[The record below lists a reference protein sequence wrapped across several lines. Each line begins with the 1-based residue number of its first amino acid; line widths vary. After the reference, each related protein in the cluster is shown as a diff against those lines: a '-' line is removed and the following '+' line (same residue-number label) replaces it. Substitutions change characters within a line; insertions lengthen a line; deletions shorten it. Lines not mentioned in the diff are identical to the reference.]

1 MKSRFLNGWKWWR
14 RHNIRDQIFVS
25 MLFLTILAIG
35 VLGTVS
41 YHMEKTTIEENY
53 RQSYETMLKNSSKIL
68 DLKLKPIID
77 KGRSILTNSQL
88 CEVLENGS
96 KDGEHEFSL
105 EDQKVLERILTSITL
120 QEEAVSSV
128 AVMDFYGHHFFLSN
142 INKGGLSFYNYYK
155 EHCFQDESWYHK
167 TIENAGKEVFWG
179 EGVLGGEEDTEKVFC
194 FTKILNNPSTGLPM
208 GCMVLNLSRRMLG
221 ESIVEG
227 DEEYHT
233 SAYMIMDEDHDMTV
247 YINSENADTEQ
258 LVQDFLKNSDKKYV
272 FSVAKN
278 ETTGWSFVNAIA
290 KNELSITSRYVRNV
304 VFSLGGIIVILSFFL
319 ARKISKS
326 ITKPLKQLE
335 KVIYDVGEGER
346 NISEEF
352 DDSEVGMIGR
362 KFKEMVNTNLELS
375 ERLMAVRL
383 NEREAELLLLQAQIN
398 PHFLYNTLD
407 SIYCVA
413 IIHGDDQIAEMI
425 LALSNNFKLSL
436 NNGEKYISVADSIRR
451 IEEYMKLQN
460 MRYQDRFE
468 LHIEVQPEI
477 MVNKIISFIL
487 QPFVENAMYHGLEP
501 KLGKGSIW
509 VTGKRAGKNLV
520 FEIRD
525 DGVGIQDLSKLET
538 GYGIR
543 NVKERIQLNYG
554 SEYGVTFES
563 EPGKGTTVRITI
575 PEKVKGMEKHVS
587 ISGD

>member
-14 RHNIRDQIFVS
+14 RHNIRDQIFMS

-53 RQSYETMLKNSSKIL
+53 RQSYETMLKNSSNIL

-398 PHFLYNTLD
+398 PHFLYNTL
-407 SIYCVA
+407 V
-413 IIHGDDQIAEMI
+413 
-425 LALSNNFKLSL
+425 
-436 NNGEKYISVADSIRR
+436 
-451 IEEYMKLQN
+451 
-460 MRYQDRFE
+460 
-468 LHIEVQPEI
+468 
-477 MVNKIISFIL
+477 
-487 QPFVENAMYHGLEP
+487 
-501 KLGKGSIW
+501 
-509 VTGKRAGKNLV
+509 
-520 FEIRD
+520 
-525 DGVGIQDLSKLET
+525 
-538 GYGIR
+538 
-543 NVKERIQLNYG
+543 
-554 SEYGVTFES
+554 
-563 EPGKGTTVRITI
+563 
-575 PEKVKGMEKHVS
+575 
-587 ISGD
+587 

>member
-1 MKSRFLNGWKWWR
+1 MKNRFLNCWKWWK
-14 RHNIRDQIFVS
+14 RHNIRDQIFMS
-25 MLFLTILAIG
+25 MLFLTVLAIG

-68 DLKLKPIID
+68 DLKLNPIID
-77 KGRSILTNSQL
+77 KERSILTDVKL
-88 CEVLENGS
+88 CEVLERGR
-96 KDGEHEFSL
+96 KDGDHEFTQEEQKAL
-105 EDQKVLERILTSITL
+105 EKILTSITF

-155 EHCFQDESWYHK
+155 EHRFQDESWYKK
-167 TIENAGKEVFWG
+167 TAENAGKEVFWG
-179 EGVLGGEEDTEKVFC
+179 QGVLGGAEDTEEVIC
-194 FTKILNNPSTGLPM
+194 FTKILNNPSTGFPM
-208 GCMVLNLSRRMLG
+208 GCMILNLSRRMLG

-233 SAYMIMDEDHDMTV
+233 SVYMIVDEAHGGRPV
-247 YINSENADTEQ
+247 YLNSEDADTKQ
-258 LVQDFLKNSDKKYV
+258 LVSDYFSGSDKRYV
-272 FSVAKN
+272 FSSAQN

-304 VFSLGGIIVILSFFL
+304 VFSLGGIIVVLSFFF
-319 ARKISKS
+319 ARQISKS

-375 ERLMAVRL
+375 ERLMAVKL

-468 LHIEVQPEI
+468 LHVKVQPEI
-477 MVNKIISFIL
+477 MESKIISFIL
-487 QPFVENAMYHGLEP
+487 QPFIENAMYHGLEP

-509 VTGKRAGKNLV
+509 VAGKKEGENLI

-525 DGVGIQDLSKLET
+525 DGVGIEDLSKIES

-554 SEYGVTFES
+554 AEYGVTFES
-563 EPGKGTTVRITI
+563 ERGKGTTVRITI
-575 PEKVKGMEKHVS
+575 PEKVKGMGKS
-587 ISGD
+587 CID

>member
-1 MKSRFLNGWKWWR
+1 M
-14 RHNIRDQIFVS
+14 
-25 MLFLTILAIG
+25 
-35 VLGTVS
+35 
-41 YHMEKTTIEENY
+41 
-53 RQSYETMLKNSSKIL
+53 
-68 DLKLKPIID
+68 
-77 KGRSILTNSQL
+77 
-88 CEVLENGS
+88 
-96 KDGEHEFSL
+96 
-105 EDQKVLERILTSITL
+105 
-120 QEEAVSSV
+120 
-128 AVMDFYGHHFFLSN
+128 SN
-142 INKGGLSFYNYYK
+142 INKGAYPFYNYYK
-155 EHCFQDESWYHK
+155 EHRFQDEIWYEK
-167 TIENAGKEVFWG
+167 TAESAGREVFWG
-179 EGVLGGEEDTEKVFC
+179 EGVLGGSEDTEEVFC

-233 SAYMIMDEDHDMTV
+233 STYMIVDEDHDDMPV
-247 YINSENADTEQ
+247 YVNSENTDTKQ
-258 LVQDFLKNSDKKYV
+258 LISDYSRESDKRYV
-272 FSVAKN
+272 FSTAKN

-304 VFSLGGIIVILSFFL
+304 VFSLGGIIVVLSFFL
-319 ARKISKS
+319 ARQISKS

-554 SEYGVTFES
+554 PEYGVTFES

>member
-1 MKSRFLNGWKWWR
+1 MKNRFLNCWKWWK
-14 RHNIRDQIFVS
+14 RHNIRDQIFMS
-25 MLFLTILAIG
+25 MLFLTVLAIG

-41 YHMEKTTIEENY
+41 YHMEKATIEENY

-68 DLKLKPIID
+68 DLKLNPIID
-77 KGRSILTNSQL
+77 KARSILTDVKL
-88 CEVLENGS
+88 CEVLERGQ
-96 KDGEHEFSL
+96 KDGEYEFTL
-105 EDQKVLERILTSITL
+105 EEQKALEKTLTNITF

-155 EHCFQDESWYHK
+155 EHRFQDENWYKK
-167 TIENAGKEVFWG
+167 TAANAGKEVFWG
-179 EGVLGGEEDTEKVFC
+179 KGVLGGAEDTEEVVC
-194 FTKILNNPSTGLPM
+194 FTKILNNPSTGVPM

-233 SAYMIMDEDHDMTV
+233 SVYMVVDEVQEGIPV
-247 YINSENADTEQ
+247 YLNSEDANTKQ
-258 LVQDFLKNSDKKYV
+258 LVLDYFSGSDKRYV
-272 FSVAKN
+272 FSSAQN

-304 VFSLGGIIVILSFFL
+304 VFSLGGIIVVLSFFL
-319 ARKISKS
+319 ARQISKS

-375 ERLMAVRL
+375 ERLMAVKL

-468 LHIEVQPEI
+468 LHVKVQPEI
-477 MVNKIISFIL
+477 MESKIISFIL
-487 QPFVENAMYHGLEP
+487 QPFIENAMYHGLEP

-509 VTGKRAGKNLV
+509 VAGKKEGENLI

-525 DGVGIQDLSKLET
+525 DGVGIEDLSKIES

-554 SEYGVTFES
+554 AEYGVTFES
-563 EPGKGTTVRITI
+563 ERGKGTTVRITI
-575 PEKVKGMEKHVS
+575 PEKVKGMGKS
-587 ISGD
+587 CID

>member
-1 MKSRFLNGWKWWR
+1 MKNRFLNCWKWWK
-14 RHNIRDQIFVS
+14 RHNIRDQIFMS
-25 MLFLTILAIG
+25 MLFLTVLAIG

-68 DLKLKPIID
+68 DLKLNPIID
-77 KGRSILTNSQL
+77 KERSILTDVKL
-88 CEVLENGS
+88 CEVLERGR
-96 KDGEHEFSL
+96 KDGDHEFTQEEQKAL
-105 EDQKVLERILTSITL
+105 EKILTSITF

-155 EHCFQDESWYHK
+155 EHRFQDEIWYKK
-167 TIENAGKEVFWG
+167 TAENAGKEVFWG
-179 EGVLGGEEDTEKVFC
+179 QGVLGGAEDTEEVIC
-194 FTKILNNPSTGLPM
+194 FTKILNNPSTGFPM
-208 GCMVLNLSRRMLG
+208 GCMILNLSRRMLG

-233 SAYMIMDEDHDMTV
+233 SVYMVVDEVQEGIPV
-247 YINSENADTEQ
+247 YLNSGDANTKQ
-258 LVQDFLKNSDKKYV
+258 LVSDYFSGSDKRYV
-272 FSVAKN
+272 FSSAQN

-304 VFSLGGIIVILSFFL
+304 VFSLGGIIVVLSFFF
-319 ARKISKS
+319 ARQISKS

-335 KVIYDVGEGER
+335 KVIYDAGEGER

-375 ERLMAVRL
+375 ERLMAVKL

-468 LHIEVQPEI
+468 LHVKVQPEI
-477 MVNKIISFIL
+477 MESKIISFIL
-487 QPFVENAMYHGLEP
+487 QPFIENAMYHGLEP

-509 VTGKRAGKNLV
+509 VTGKKEGGNLI

-525 DGVGIQDLSKLET
+525 DGVGIEDLSKVES

-554 SEYGVTFES
+554 TEYGVIFES
-563 EPGKGTTVRITI
+563 ERGKGTIVRITI
-575 PEKVKGMEKHVS
+575 PEKAKGMGKS
-587 ISGD
+587 CID

>member
-1 MKSRFLNGWKWWR
+1 MKNRFLNCWKWWK
-14 RHNIRDQIFVS
+14 RHNIRDQIFMS
-25 MLFLTILAIG
+25 MLFLTVLAIG

-68 DLKLKPIID
+68 DLKLNPIID
-77 KGRSILTNSQL
+77 KERSILTDVKL
-88 CEVLENGS
+88 CEVLERGR
-96 KDGEHEFSL
+96 KDGDHEFTQEEQKAL
-105 EDQKVLERILTSITL
+105 EKILTSITF

-155 EHCFQDESWYHK
+155 EHRFQDEIWYKK
-167 TIENAGKEVFWG
+167 TAENAGKEVFWG
-179 EGVLGGEEDTEKVFC
+179 QGVLGGAEDTEEVIC
-194 FTKILNNPSTGLPM
+194 FTKILNNPSTGFPM
-208 GCMVLNLSRRMLG
+208 GCMILNLSRRMLG

-233 SAYMIMDEDHDMTV
+233 SVYMVVDEVQEGIPV
-247 YINSENADTEQ
+247 YLNSGDANTKQ
-258 LVQDFLKNSDKKYV
+258 LVSDYFSGSDKRYV
-272 FSVAKN
+272 FSSAQN

-304 VFSLGGIIVILSFFL
+304 VFSLGGIIVVLSFFF
-319 ARKISKS
+319 ARQISKS

-375 ERLMAVRL
+375 ERLMAVKL

-468 LHIEVQPEI
+468 LHVKVQPEI
-477 MVNKIISFIL
+477 MESKIISFIL
-487 QPFVENAMYHGLEP
+487 QPFIENAMYHGLEP

-509 VTGKRAGKNLV
+509 VTGKKEGGNLI

-525 DGVGIQDLSKLET
+525 DGVGIEDLSKVES

-554 SEYGVTFES
+554 TEYGVIFES
-563 EPGKGTTVRITI
+563 ERGKGTIVRITI
-575 PEKVKGMEKHVS
+575 PEKAKGMGKS
-587 ISGD
+587 CID